1 MPWEKRM
8 RYFEDFTVG
17 EIFSLAPVCL
27 SANDRLVFFAAFEG
41 GSLSSINSLLAD
53 ASVALPRNTAG
64 GSLPD
69 AASFS
74 PSPLTLSPWHVA
86 TAVWGKWVA
95 TKTDAGG
102 MIAGMSIDF
111 ARWYRCAST
120 GDLLFGTVTI
130 SRKRVFSGG
139 DAGSVSFVLDVM
151 DAHQRRIMDMEVTGK
166 MQLHSPLDPRSLP
179 FASPKR
185 PEKSESSVLQ
195 VWHPTPFSLTEEEIM
210 AFGRAFDDRPIHVS
224 REAAAKG
231 PFGGL
236 IASGLHSMAR
246 LLGIWRAT
254 ILKKESDYPQE
265 TALAICSARWLSPV
279 RPAQTILPS
288 ITLTKTENAPDG
300 RVSLYFINRLAD
312 EKNRPLLVCVLKST
326 MDSPSLPTNR

>member
-17 EIFSLAPVCL
+17 ETFSLAPVCL
-27 SANDRLVFFAAFEG
+27 SASDCLTFFAPVEG
-41 GSLSSINSLLAD
+41 D
-53 ASVALPRNTAG
+53 MP
-64 GSLPD
+64 
-69 AASFS
+69 
-74 PSPLTLSPWHVA
+74 SPWHVA

-102 MIAGMSIDF
+102 MVAGMSIDF
-111 ARWYRCAST
+111 AHWYRYASFEEP
-120 GDLLFGTVTI
+120 LFGTVTI

-139 DAGSVSFVLDVM
+139 EAGSVSFVLDVV

-166 MQLHSPLDPRSLP
+166 MQLRSPLVPRRLP
-179 FASPKR
+179 SALQKR
-185 PEKSESSVLQ
+185 QEKSESSVLH
-195 VWHPTPFSLTEEEIM
+195 VWRPASFSLTEEEIM
-210 AFGRAFDDRPIHVS
+210 AFGRAFDDRLIHVS

-254 ILKKESDYPQE
+254 ILKKESDYPQGN
-265 TALAICSARWLSPV
+265 ALAICSARWLSPV
-279 RPAQTILPS
+279 RPAQTIFPS

-300 RVSLYFINRLAD
+300 RVSLYFTNQLAD
-312 EKNRPLLVCVLKST
+312 EKNRPLLVCILKST
-326 MDSPSLPTNR
+326 MDSPSFPMNR